1 MAKRKPTKTSIAKK
15 QYNQQV
21 SRIKRFI
28 KSAEQRGYRFE
39 NKSKLIPPKPKRITQ
54 ASVAKLKKITPEK
67 LYNKATY
74 LSESGKVISGT
85 QGRKEERSIAAKKAA
100 KTIKLKK
107 LAIQQ
112 QKAPLSWEEQRRQ
125 KDQIQLER
133 LKQDSEYRALF
144 TQGNIIYN
152 QIIDM
157 INDIRR
163 DHQKAADHLQKIL
176 EAEINTYGKEDVM
189 RSIGQAPE
197 EILEIVDIVLR
208 YNPGDNRHDTAIK
221 EFAMLIKGTIPTAE
235 ELREIQD
242 AIDEDISFDV

>member
-1 MAKRKPTKTSIAKK
+1 MAKRKTTKSSLAKK

-28 KSAEQRGYRFE
+28 KSAEARGYRFE
-39 NKSKLIPPKPKRITQ
+39 NKSKLIPDKPKRITQ
-54 ASVAKLKKITPEK
+54 ASVKKLKKITPEK
-67 LYNKATY
+67 LYGKATY
-74 LSESGKVISGT
+74 LSDSGKIISGT
-85 QGRKEERSIAAKKAA
+85 QGRKEERSISSKKAA

-112 QKAPLSWEEQRRQ
+112 QKEIPSWEEQRRQ
-125 KDQIQLER
+125 QDKIQLER
-133 LKQDSEYRALF
+133 LQQDSEYRQLF

-152 QIIDM
+152 QIMDM
-157 INDIRR
+157 INDIAR
-163 DHQKAADHLQKIL
+163 DHKKAAEHLLGIL
-176 EAEINTYGKEDVM
+176 QSEINTYGKEDVM

-197 EILEIVDIVLR
+197 EVLEIVDIVLR

-235 ELREIQD
+235 ELRQIQD
-242 AIDEDISFDV
+242 AIDADIYLDV